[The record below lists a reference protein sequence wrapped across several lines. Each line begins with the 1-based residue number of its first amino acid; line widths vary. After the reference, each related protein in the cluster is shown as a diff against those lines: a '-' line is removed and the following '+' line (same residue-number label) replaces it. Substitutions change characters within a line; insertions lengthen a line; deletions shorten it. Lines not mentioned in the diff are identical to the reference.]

1 MFSVFGLLLSKS
13 HSSSDCLCRY
23 SASRLDPMSKPAS
36 PSKHL
41 LQRTW
46 RLLWVTLS
54 KYHDT
59 DGELRAASFAYYAFF
74 ALFPLI
80 LLLISIGS
88 LFWDQK
94 EVAAQVLDFVGDYLP
109 VSLHEQNVVLSTIHG
124 VVSSRSQAGVVAFLA
139 LCWSSLRFFQAL
151 VRGINRAWGTQEYSW
166 WRLPL
171 ANLGMIG
178 ILASTLL
185 LGVVAP
191 VVMKAVEAYWESTVP
206 LVAFG
211 VVKHSFHLA
220 RLTIPSLV
228 LFYGLVMFYKY
239 APRRK
244 TSFREV
250 WIAGLTVTVAVQLLN
265 KGFVIYAYNFG
276 RFNALYGTLGSVV
289 AVLMWIYFS
298 GSVIIFGGC
307 MCAAQ
312 AELRA
317 SANGKEKGSNSSAKP
332 GNGRQGG

>member
-1 MFSVFGLLLSKS
+1 
-13 HSSSDCLCRY
+13 
-23 SASRLDPMSKPAS
+23 MSKPNE
-36 PSKHL
+36 PKHL
-41 LQRTW
+41 LKPIW
-46 RLLWVTLS
+46 RLLWVTLG
-54 KYHDT
+54 KYNDM

-74 ALFPLI
+74 ALFPLV

-88 LFWDQK
+88 IFWNQTV
-94 EVAAQVLDFVGDYLP
+94 VATKVLDFVGDYLP
-109 VSLHEQNVVLSTIHG
+109 VSLREQNIVLSTIHG
-124 VVSSRSQAGVVAFLA
+124 VVSSRSQAGIVALLA

-191 VVMKAVEAYWESTVP
+191 VVMKAIESYWEATIGP
-206 LVAFG
+206 FGFGLV
-211 VVKHSFHLA
+211 HSSFHLA

-250 WIAGLTVTVAVQLLN
+250 WVPGLAVTLAVQLLN
-265 KGFVIYAYNFG
+265 KGFVIYANNFG
-276 RFNALYGTLGSVV
+276 KFNALYGTLGSVV
-289 AVLMWIYFS
+289 AVLMWIYLS

-312 AELRA
+312 AELRQPGD
-317 SANGKEKGSNSSAKP
+317 GKAPPPKP
-332 GNGRQGG
+332 